1 MSLLLFWNGTGEV
14 SPVDIEYTEVVSFT
28 VELAKVMPL
37 TVECYKTASASV
49 ELAKVMSLTAYA
61 ELEDNA

>member
-1 MSLLLFWNGTGEV
+1 MAL
-14 SPVDIEYTEVVSFT
+14 EYVEVVSFT

-49 ELAKVMSLTAYA
+49 ELAKVVTLTAYA
-61 ELEDNA
+61 ELEDNS